1 MVLIALGFAG
11 FIVIL
16 GLWGFL
22 APRSIGVFVR
32 SWSTMGGMWLAV
44 ALRASFAIVL
54 WFAAPLSRTEMALKA
69 LAGLSGA
76 SAVVLPI
83 IGLTRF
89 QKLIDRFLELPNVL
103 VRVWCIVAIVVG
115 CFVFWSTMRPITI
128 VVPENPIEYV
138 N

>member
-1 MVLIALGFAG
+1 MVLITLGFAG

-22 APRSIGVFVR
+22 APRSISVFVR

-69 LAGLSGA
+69 LAGLSA
-76 SAVVLPI
+76 VSAVVLPI

-89 QKLIDRFLELPNVL
+89 QKLI
-103 VRVWCIVAIVVG
+103 VVQ
-115 CFVFWSTMRPITI
+115 
-128 VVPENPIEYV
+128 
-138 N
+138 